1 VVTELEVSGTIDR
14 HRRRWPMALI
24 GALGLIVAIEFGMAR
39 AGRMNGSLT
48 AADWRRV
55 GPAAT
60 GRAAIGADVL
70 CFGDSQIKT
79 GVAAV
84 ALEARLDRPVY
95 NLGMMAATPAG
106 SYFVFKRALDAGA
119 RPRAIVLDAA
129 EPQLWAYKY
138 REHVADW
145 ADLLGPAEALQLARD
160 ERDLGLFSHFLTHYL
175 VPSIRYRLDLR
186 KAMADALAER
196 APSPNIPWETVI
208 DRQLKRNRGGL
219 VFSSLYPKNGP
230 DPWPDGAIPAHE
242 ASMWYRTGPFANP
255 TNLVY
260 VDRLLA
266 LAESRGIPVLFLVAP
281 IHPGT
286 LAQRERRGLDI
297 PYFTWL
303 RRVVDR
309 YKNVTVIDG
318 RHSGYDYR
326 VFIDSFHLDAEGN
339 AAQSDALAELIASQL
354 EGRGDEGRW
363 VALPRFTAPRTKLAV
378 EELAE
383 TMAGVSALRAR
394 R

>member
-1 VVTELEVSGTIDR
+1 MTESEAPR
-14 HRRRWPMALI
+14 ARARPPRRWPAALI
-24 GALGLIVAIEFGMAR
+24 GALGLIVAIEFGLAR

-55 GPAAT
+55 GPAAS
-60 GRAAIGADVL
+60 GRAATGAEVL
-70 CFGDSQIKT
+70 CFGDSQVKT

-106 SYFVFKRALDAGA
+106 TYFVFKRAIDAGA

-129 EPQLWAYKY
+129 EPQLWSYKY
-138 REHVADW
+138 RDHVADW
-145 ADLLGPAEALQLARD
+145 ADLIGPAEALQLARD
-160 ERDLGLFSHFLTHYL
+160 DRDPGFFTLFMTHYL

-186 KAMADALAER
+186 KALADALADR
-196 APSPNIPWETVI
+196 TPTPNVPWDPVI
-208 DRQLKRNRGGL
+208 DRQLRRNRGGL

-230 DPWPDGAIPAHE
+230 DPWPNGAIAPHE
-242 ASMWYRTGPFANP
+242 ANLWYRTGPFAHP

-260 VDRLLA
+260 LDKLLT
-266 LAESRGIPVLFLVAP
+266 LAKSRKIPVFFLVAP

-286 LAQRERRGLDI
+286 LDQRERRGLDVD
-297 PYFTWL
+297 YFTWL
-303 RRVVDR
+303 RRVCDKHR
-309 YKNVTVIDG
+309 NVTVVDG
-318 RHSGYDYR
+318 RYSGYDYR

-339 AAQSDALAELIASQL
+339 AAQSGSLAELIAARL
-354 EGRGDEGRW
+354 DGRDDGSRW
-363 VALPRFTAPRTKLAV
+363 VSLPRFASPRAKLAV

-383 TMAGVSALRAR
+383 TMAGVSAMRAR

>member
-1 VVTELEVSGTIDR
+1 VTKLEVPGVIA
-14 HRRRWPMALI
+14 RRLRPWPTALI
-24 GALGLIVAIEFGMAR
+24 GALVLIASIEFGLAR

-55 GPAAT
+55 GPAAS
-60 GRAAIGADVL
+60 GRAATGAEVL
-70 CFGDSQIKT
+70 CFGDSQVKT
-79 GVAAV
+79 GIAAV

-106 SYFVFKRALDAGA
+106 SYFIFKRAIDAGA

-129 EPQLWAYKY
+129 EPQLWSYKY
-138 REHVADW
+138 RDHVADW
-145 ADLLGPAEALQLARD
+145 ADLITPAEALQLARD
-160 ERDLGLFSHFLTHYL
+160 DRDPGFLTIYLTHYL
-175 VPSIRYRLDLR
+175 VPSIRYRHDLR
-186 KAMADALAER
+186 KALADALADR
-196 APSPNIPWETVI
+196 PPSPNVPWDPVI

-230 DPWPDGAIPAHE
+230 DPWPNGTIAAHE
-242 ASMWYRTGPFANP
+242 AALWYRTGPFAHP

-260 VDRLLA
+260 IDKLLT
-266 LAESRGIPVLFLVAP
+266 LAESRGIPVFFLVAP

-286 LAQRERRGLDI
+286 LAQRERRGLDA

-309 YKNVTVIDG
+309 HRNVTVIDG
-318 RHSGYDYR
+318 RNSGYDYR

-339 AAQSDALAELIASQL
+339 AAQSHALAELLAARL
-354 EGRGDEGRW
+354 EGHDDGSRW
-363 VALPRFTAPRTKLAV
+363 ISLPRFTTPRAKLAV
-378 EELAE
+378 EELSE
-383 TMAGVSALRAR
+383 TMAGVSSLRAR